1 MVTVTLL
8 TCFKNGG
15 NGETLSFPFGKQKAY
30 FQGLF
35 AVTFR
40 ECCRSFL
47 LRNLQLGIFHRAFFG
62 HLASGACAMVLPR
75 FGDFLA
81 VFGAV
86 ANSMC
91 DLAADTNVGQH
102 VYVLGPA

>member
-1 MVTVTLL
+1 MVAMGRRCPFLL
-8 TCFKNGG
+8 G
-15 NGETLSFPFGKQKAY
+15 NKRTIFR
-30 FQGLF
+30 GLF

-47 LRNLQLGIFHRAFFG
+47 LRNLQLRIFHRVFFG

>member
-1 MVTVTLL
+1 
-8 TCFKNGG
+8 
-15 NGETLSFPFGKQKAY
+15 
-30 FQGLF
+30 
-35 AVTFR
+35 
-40 ECCRSFL
+40 
-47 LRNLQLGIFHRAFFG
+47 
-62 HLASGACAMVLPR
+62 MVLPR

>member
-1 MVTVTLL
+1 MVAVTLL

-15 NGETLSFPFGKQKAY
+15 NGETLSFPFGKQKDY
-30 FQGLF
+30 FQGSF
-35 AVTFR
+35 ASFR

-47 LRNLQLGIFHRAFFG
+47 LRNLQLRIIHSACFG